1 MLRIINIIYGSRV
14 VLQSLRVISGG
25 WQAVKISLSII
36 LLLTFKSSTM
46 NLWTESKS
54 LNEIIRWLVS

>member
-1 MLRIINIIYGSRV
+1 MLKIINIIYDLRV
-14 VLQSLRVISGG
+14 VAQSRRIISGD

-36 LLLTFKSSTM
+36 LLLPFKSSTM

-54 LNEIIRWLVS
+54 LDEIVRLLVS